1 MFSISPPESLCPF
14 CSTEED
20 SLSHLFFRCIFARV
34 VWRSS
39 FWPFDSFVWS
49 SLSLPNWIKAIIHP
63 HSSLRIL
70 LADIHLFQI
79 FDVVLC
85 DLLWFSKNKVVHKGV
100 IPDIKVLA
108 NSISRT
114 TIDQAIAW
122 KSSSLIAHEFWSPFL
137 ASSFKVNFDTAI
149 RKQFSV

>member
-1 MFSISPPESLCPF
+1 MFSISPPKSLCPL
-14 CSTEED
+14 CSTKED

-49 SLSLPNWIKAIIHP
+49 SFSLPNWIKAIIHP

-79 FDVVLC
+79 FDAMLC

-114 TIDQAIAW
+114 TLDHAIAW
-122 KSSSLIAHEFWSPFL
+122 KSSSLIAQEFWSPFL
-137 ASSFKVNFDTAI
+137 VGSFKVNFDTAI
-149 RKQFSV
+149 QKQFSV